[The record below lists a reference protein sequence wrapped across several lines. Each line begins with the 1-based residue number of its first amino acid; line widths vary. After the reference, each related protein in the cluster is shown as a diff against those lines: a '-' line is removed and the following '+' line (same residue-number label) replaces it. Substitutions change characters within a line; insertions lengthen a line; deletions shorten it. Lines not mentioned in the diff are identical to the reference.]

1 MYNLEIQNQDYSS
14 YSITNKT
21 ESIHFTGPL
30 LIIGLFHDTRVL
42 INDDNIIIAIDD
54 VIFPTNI
61 AGELELYSNY
71 SFKSNKKGVACYLF
85 RPIDHRY
92 PKCMVHSTIKRKY
105 TENVYITVD
114 YVNWGENDIFPS
126 GNINLILG
134 SIYDADAIQ
143 NTLIYKYKLCY
154 KNDKCNFKDIPFKY
168 DALINNITDREF
180 IDGNII
186 SIDPKGCRDIDD
198 AFTLHNQ
205 GDHIVLDIHISDVF
219 YLLTSLGIIHK
230 IKRLSSIYLEGSIKH
245 MLPDI
250 ISSNYGSLI
259 ENNIRVMI
267 SLKITMCCKTNKVL
281 STNLRKT
288 YGKITKNYTYD
299 NCPKYIDKFKNHME
313 HIYHN
318 ITGSS
323 ISITDSHKFIEA
335 IMIIYNTEF
344 CKYIVDKGGQP
355 IYRIQ
360 EKNDPQNAL
369 HYHHNTNNN
378 LDSFLNIIKSRC
390 AEYSTTQ
397 SEHVSLQINTYTHA
411 TSPLRRIVDLMN
423 QEMFYNTTSD
433 LMSSIP
439 LHIVNSFNTNLK
451 KAYRDLHKL
460 MLAHKVYNTQSYDT
474 KCYIYDVDISHN
486 KLYLYF
492 PEEKLSIKTTII
504 HTKIGHIY
512 EAYLETLG
520 GCPNIVLYNN
530 TENKTICLELLTL
543 LEVVVNGKPNIYYPD
558 KSITIQFGDICIE

>member
-1 MYNLEIQNQDYSS
+1 MYNLEIKSQDYSS
-14 YSITNKT
+14 YSITNKS
-21 ESIHFTGPL
+21 ESIHFTDPN
-30 LIIGLFHDTRVL
+30 LIIGLFHNTRVL
-42 INDDNIIIAIDD
+42 IDDDNNIMPMDD

-61 AGELELYSNY
+61 SGELELYSKY

-114 YVNWGENDIFPS
+114 YVKWDENNIFPR

-134 SIYDADAIQ
+134 SIYDANAIQ
-143 NTLIYKYKLCY
+143 NAIIYKYKLCY
-154 KNDKCNFKDIPFKY
+154 KNEKCNFTDLSLKY
-168 DALINNITDREF
+168 DKLINNITDREF
-180 IDGNII
+180 IDRNII
-186 SIDPKGCRDIDD
+186 SIDPEGCKDIDD
-198 AFTLHNQ
+198 AFTLHKQ

-219 YLLTSLGIIHK
+219 YLLTSLDIIHK
-230 IKRLSSIYLEGSIKH
+230 IKRLSSIYLDGYIKH
-245 MLPDI
+245 MLPDV

-259 ENNIRVMI
+259 ENNIRLMI
-267 SLKITMCCKTNKVL
+267 SLKITMCCKTTKL
-281 STNLRKT
+281 ISTNLRKT

-299 NCPKYIDKFKNHME
+299 NCPKYIDKCKTHME

-323 ISITDSHKFIEA
+323 INITDSHKFIEA

-344 CKYIVDKGGQP
+344 CKYILNCGGKP

-360 EKNDPQNAL
+360 KKTAIQHTLHPQ
-369 HYHHNTNNN
+369 HDTNNK

-390 AEYSTTQ
+390 AEYSTTHN
-397 SEHVSLQINTYTHA
+397 EHATLHINTYTHA

-433 LMSSIP
+433 LMSSTP

-492 PEEKLSIKTTII
+492 PEENLSIKTTII
-504 HTKIGHIY
+504 HTKIGHMY
-512 EAYLETLG
+512 TTYLETVG
-520 GCPNIVLYNN
+520 GCPNVVLYNN
-530 TENKTICLELLTL
+530 TDKKSIYVELLKL
-543 LEVVVNGKPNIYYPD
+543 LTVSVNGKPNIYYPD
-558 KSITIQFGDICIE
+558 KSITIHFGDFCIE